1 MFARGLLAGAMLW
14 AAGAG
19 AAGTGW
25 VVEPD
30 FKNASAAK
38 QISGASCPNTAVR
51 QDWCIVVNDEK
62 KYIQFFELDARR
74 ITPVARMRV
83 MAKTDGT
90 GRKQDEPDLEAIA
103 REGRYVYVTGS
114 HGAPRRGKP
123 VQPSRFHVF
132 RFPVDAKTGRPGFE
146 VSRKKL
152 TNEIETSTRLGP
164 AIAEVPALTQ
174 LAGKQLSENGV
185 TIEGL
190 GARDG
195 QLFFGLRTPVDQD
208 GAFVLETSADAL
220 FSNKTFEL
228 TSHRVQLGDGYGI
241 RAIERFRDAFL
252 LLAGTGYGPE
262 MQAVI
267 WIWKPG
273 HAAVRV
279 AEPEVPTGWKAEGLM
294 LLSDDADRGVRVLV
308 FFDGQKNG
316 SPVAFTLPI
325 Q

>member
-1 MFARGLLAGAMLW
+1 MY
-14 AAGAG
+14 
-19 AAGTGW
+19 
-25 VVEPD
+25 
-30 FKNASAAK
+30 S
-38 QISGASCPNTAVR
+38 
-51 QDWCIVVNDEK
+51 
-62 KYIQFFELDARR
+62 
-74 ITPVARMRV
+74 
-83 MAKTDGT
+83 
-90 GRKQDEPDLEAIA
+90 
-103 REGRYVYVTGS
+103 
-114 HGAPRRGKP
+114 
-123 VQPSRFHVF
+123 
-132 RFPVDAKTGRPGFE
+132 
-146 VSRKKL
+146 
-152 TNEIETSTRLGP
+152 
-164 AIAEVPALTQ
+164 
-174 LAGKQLSENGV
+174 LSENGV

-195 QLFFGLRTPVDQD
+195 QLLFGLRTPVDQD

-220 FSNKTFEL
+220 FSNKTIEL

-262 MQAVI
+262 MRPVI

-273 HAAVRV
+273 HAAVKV
-279 AEPEVPTGWKAEGLM
+279 AEPEVPAGWKAEGMM